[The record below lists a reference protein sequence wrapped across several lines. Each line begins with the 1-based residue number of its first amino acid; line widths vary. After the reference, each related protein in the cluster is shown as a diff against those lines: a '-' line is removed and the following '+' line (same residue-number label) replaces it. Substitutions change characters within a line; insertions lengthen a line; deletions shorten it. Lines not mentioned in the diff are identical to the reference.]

1 MADNTSTST
10 QTVRLAPFQEQFLG
24 DIFSSA
30 SALTGDGSQ
39 MPYSAQQRA
48 GLSTGQQD
56 AITATNQ
63 GIGSFQPY
71 LDQGGQAIG
80 QGIGAVGSG
89 LGAIGSALGQ
99 LPEAQQ
105 GYRDQQQAML
115 NAQALGQAGTQQ
127 AQSMTA
133 GANYNF
139 DPNSYQDFMNPY
151 MNDVIQQQ

>member
-63 GIGSFQPY
+63 GI
-71 LDQGGQAIG
+71 
-80 QGIGAVGSG
+80 
-89 LGAIGSALGQ
+89 
-99 LPEAQQ
+99 
-105 GYRDQQQAML
+105 
-115 NAQALGQAGTQQ
+115 
-127 AQSMTA
+127 
-133 GANYNF
+133 
-139 DPNSYQDFMNPY
+139 
-151 MNDVIQQQ
+151 